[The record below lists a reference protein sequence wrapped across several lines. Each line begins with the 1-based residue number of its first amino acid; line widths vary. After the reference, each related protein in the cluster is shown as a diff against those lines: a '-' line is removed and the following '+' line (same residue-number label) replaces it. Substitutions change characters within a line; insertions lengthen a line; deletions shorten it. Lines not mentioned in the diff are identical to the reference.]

1 MTHFECH
8 MAKRIS
14 SRELEEQRIYFM
26 VITIVEYIQ
35 DMKTQSIT
43 STIIYN
49 MKIRLKSVFMEYIKK
64 CVRHDG

>member
-1 MTHFECH
+1 

>member
-1 MTHFECH
+1 
-8 MAKRIS
+8 
-14 SRELEEQRIYFM
+14 M